1 MNTTTEK
8 TLAAVLG
15 VLPVLVTPASAALAE
30 NAPRSGGA
38 MMSNGGSYE
47 HMYGF
52 NSVWLIALVVALLG
66 VALVV
71 VLRKRR

>member
-15 VLPVLVTPASAALAE
+15 VLPVLVTPVSAALAD
-30 NAPRSGGA
+30 NTPMSGG
-38 MMSNGGSYE
+38 MMGNGSTYG

-52 NSVWLIALVVALLG
+52 NSAWLIALVVVVLG
-66 VALVV
+66 VVLVA
-71 VLRKRR
+71 VLRKSR